1 MMTGQPLSRRSFLL
15 AGLAAAGT
23 AAALRPAAAR
33 PLDDVV
39 ARGRLRIAVYR
50 DFPPFSY
57 RADGK
62 LTGIDVELGRIL
74 AERLGVAADLMEHT
88 PGETVS
94 DDLRL
99 AVWKGYLTG
108 GEPADVMMHVPY
120 DKEFALRNGEAV
132 LFAPYQR
139 EVFALTRNPNRLPNG
154 MIATLPEGEKIGVE
168 LDTVPDFFLLGAFG
182 GRLRSSVA
190 HFPSVT
196 KAVEAMRAGDV
207 AAVLAPLSEIE
218 GALGADGATTYPT
231 APMTL
236 PGMPQSG
243 WDIGMAVK
251 ENSRDLVYA
260 LGDVITAMDAD
271 GSLTALFAR
280 YGVTRQQ
287 PAANIE

>member
-74 AERLGVAADLMEHT
+74 AERLGVAADIMEHT

-99 AVWKGYLTG
+99 AVWKGYVTG

-120 DKEFALRNGEAV
+120 DKEFGLRNGEAV

-218 GALGADGATTYPT
+218 GALGADRATYPT
-231 APMTL
+231 AAITL

-251 ENSRDLVYA
+251 ENSRDLAYA

-271 GSLTALFAR
+271 GSLAALFAR